1 MPNELDGNYW
11 DKRYEDQSTGWDIGS
26 ISTPL
31 KDYID
36 QLNDKSISIL
46 IPGCGN
52 AYEAAYLLEHGFTNV
67 TLVDISPILVKS
79 IEEKFSNYLGRQLKV
94 ICGDF
99 FHLEGQYDL
108 VLEQTFFCALDPS
121 LRKDY
126 VLQMHKIIRPGGKLA
141 GVLFNRSFDGGPP
154 FGGSKEEYERIFSPF
169 FKIRQM
175 ELCYNSILPRKDTE
189 VFVVMVK

>member
-126 VLQMHKIIRPGGKLA
+126 VLQMHKIIRPGGKLV

>member
-1 MPNELDGNYW
+1 MGNELDGNYW

-67 TLVDISPILVKS
+67 TLVDISLILVKS

-154 FGGSKEEYERIFSPF
+154 FGGSKDEYERIFSPF

-175 ELCYNSILPRKDTE
+175 EICYNSILPRKDTE